1 MHAPAAAR
9 HGRERNCSVARTVR
23 ILSDAWAFLV
33 IREAFFGA
41 RRFETF
47 RSALGLPR
55 STLSARLGSLTQQ
68 GIFRQVHYAEGSSR
82 VEYRL
87 TKAGLDL
94 YPSFMALMQ
103 FGDRWLAGK
112 KGPPLQLI
120 HADCGEVCKPVV
132 ACSECLEQV
141 HARDS
146 SYRDGPGAG
155 RTPIHNAKRS
165 RRASDPSQFMR
176 GRPSS
181 VSLSLSVMGDKWS
194 FLVIREAFLS
204 VRRFDGFAAGLGI
217 APNILADRL
226 NRLIDH
232 GIFEKRK
239 YQDLPERYEYRL
251 TEMGKDL
258 YGSLVAMMAW
268 GDRWLSRG
276 EPPLQLTHK
285 TCGKDFTPVVV
296 CDKCRKPVTARN
308 MKYRMKYDPHAY
320 EADSDHGRVAPGRI

>member
-1 MHAPAAAR
+1 MRAPTSVG
-9 HGRERNCSVARTVR
+9 HGRERNCSVARTVG

-55 STLSARLGSLTQQ
+55 ATLTARLNSLTLQ
-68 GIFRQVHYAEGSSR
+68 GIFKQVHYAEGSSR

-94 YPSFMALMQ
+94 YPPFMALMQ
-103 FGDRWLAGK
+103 FGDQWLTGK

-120 HADCGEVCKPVV
+120 HADCGKECKPIVG
-132 ACSECLEQV
+132 CSSCLKQV
-141 HARDS
+141 LPVHS

-155 RTPIHNAKRS
+155 RAPERNTKRS

-194 FLVIREAFLS
+194 FLVIREAFLG
-204 VRRFDGFAAGLGI
+204 VRRFDRFAAELGI
-217 APNILADRL
+217 AQI
-226 NRLIDH
+226 
-232 GIFEKRK
+232 
-239 YQDLPERYEYRL
+239 
-251 TEMGKDL
+251 
-258 YGSLVAMMAW
+258 
-268 GDRWLSRG
+268 
-276 EPPLQLTHK
+276 
-285 TCGKDFTPVVV
+285 
-296 CDKCRKPVTARN
+296 
-308 MKYRMKYDPHAY
+308 
-320 EADSDHGRVAPGRI
+320 GRAHV